1 MVNVGRSGRR
11 DWLRPWS
18 TGLLSL
24 SSCLLLEGFA
34 VTASV
39 STRVVG
45 WAVLAVTCAGLAS
58 CTRGSPT
65 DKDVAIVVTQ
75 GNCGDPW
82 TARGGARTFQIKNS
96 DIATTEV
103 DLISPSS
110 GGVYAEVESLAPG
123 ATRPM
128 HLTLAKGDY
137 AFRCYAE
144 DTDAI
149 NGPTVHIAD
158 GPARGTPA
166 IQPVSS
172 QDLTA
177 SVTRY
182 RQKITAG
189 LGVLAADVDKL
200 RQTLRGGDLT
210 ASRAAWLTA
219 HLDYERL
226 GAAYDTFDDFADKI
240 DGMPDGLP
248 GGVHDPDFTGLRRIE
263 YGLWHG
269 ESATSLAGTAD
280 QLATDVA
287 GLRQAFPDQQVDP
300 NDLPLRSHEI
310 LENALQFELTGR
322 ADQGSG
328 TDLATIDANLDGTQM
343 VLDTL
348 APVMQ
353 TRYAGW
359 DQVATW
365 MTRTRA
371 EVDSAHRPDGSWTP
385 VTSLDA
391 AHRERLDGDLGQ
403 LLEVLAPIAAIG
415 DVRRTK

>member
-1 MVNVGRSGRR
+1 VAVVVN
-11 DWLRPWS
+11 
-18 TGLLSL
+18 
-24 SSCLLLEGFA
+24 
-34 VTASV
+34 
-39 STRVVG
+39 
-45 WAVLAVTCAGLAS
+45 
-58 CTRGSPT
+58 RGSCG
-65 DKDVAIVVTQ
+65 TQ
-75 GNCGDPW
+75 W
-82 TARGGARTFQIKNS
+82 SAHGGPRTFQIKNS
-96 DIATTEV
+96 DISTTSV
-103 DLISPSS
+103 DLIAPGT

-123 ATRPM
+123 TTRPM
-128 HLTLAKGDY
+128 HLTLARGDY
-137 AFRCYAE
+137 AFRCYTE
-144 DTDAI
+144 DIDGLT
-149 NGPTVHIAD
+149 GPVAHIAD
-158 GPARGTPA
+158 GPAQGTPA
-166 IQPVSS
+166 VQPVDN
-172 QDLTA
+172 QTLLP
-177 SVTRY
+177 SVTQY
-182 RQKITAG
+182 RQEVTAG

-200 RQTLRGGDLT
+200 RTVLRGGDLA

-240 DGMPDGLP
+240 DGMPDRLP

-269 ESATSLAGTAD
+269 GSPASLAGVAD

-287 GLRQAFPDQQVDP
+287 GLRKAFPDQQVDP

-310 LENALQFELTGR
+310 LENALQFELTGE

-348 APVMQ
+348 APVMK
-353 TRYAGW
+353 TRYSGW
-359 DQVATW
+359 GQVTTW

-391 AHRERLDGDLGQ
+391 AHRERLDGDIGQ

-415 DVRRTK
+415 DVRRTS